1 MIHFRVISF
10 VILILFYEG
19 VGIKILMVPFIYKP
33 STFYLRKTKIEH
45 CLIPLFFRILPFAT
59 VDCDVVHE

>member
-19 VGIKILMVPFIYKP
+19 VGIKILMMPFIYKP

-45 CLIPLFFRILPFAT
+45 LIPLFFRILHFAT